1 MHTSK
6 PLIKY
11 ESNLF
16 DSPNY
21 LKSYFIYCFK
31 AFNYNMV
38 NLLVILLIFY
48 IIGEEI
54 VNHTE
59 LVKISDPMISLTT
72 NVRTSC
78 LFVSFCI
85 IMEKRVYFPNPI
97 FFAVQ
102 QLVVIVQTQ
111 RVLKRPKK
119 FIWACFS
126 KEQALCARLL

>member
-11 ESNLF
+11 ESNLI

-54 VNHTE
+54 INHTE
-59 LVKISDPMISLTT
+59 LVKISDSMISLTIY
-72 NVRTSC
+72 VITSQV
-78 LFVSFCI
+78 FVSF
-85 IMEKRVYFPNPI
+85 
-97 FFAVQ
+97 
-102 QLVVIVQTQ
+102 
-111 RVLKRPKK
+111 
-119 FIWACFS
+119 
-126 KEQALCARLL
+126 